1 MAGAGRERNGSSG
14 VSGAETC
21 RSSRFGRSTG
31 IDRIRRY
38 PERRDARPD
47 APSRPTR
54 RAIRSWPSPR
64 IRVIAS
70 VMDRCDFLHEA
81 DASGALLG
89 RALTLAGSGCRRERV
104 PDILSTI
111 RAALGLL
118 VGFDTTL
125 LHIVALSLAVS
136 LSASGAAT
144 LCGLPLGTALAVFRF
159 RGRHL
164 LILLANA
171 LLGLPPVVVGLALYL
186 LLSRSGP
193 LGTLGIL
200 FTPTAMV
207 IAQFMLALPIVVA
220 LSHRAMVGIW
230 RDYGDDLLVSGA
242 SRLRAIPHLLSIGRL
257 EALTASLAGFG
268 RSVSEVGAILIVG
281 GNIAGYTRT
290 MTTAIMLET
299 SEGHLGFALALGL
312 VLVVISI
319 AVNACAFGIEARARR
334 SIPREAA

>member
-1 MAGAGRERNGSSG
+1 
-14 VSGAETC
+14 
-21 RSSRFGRSTG
+21 
-31 IDRIRRY
+31 
-38 PERRDARPD
+38 
-47 APSRPTR
+47 
-54 RAIRSWPSPR
+54 
-64 IRVIAS
+64 
-70 VMDRCDFLHEA
+70 
-81 DASGALLG
+81 
-89 RALTLAGSGCRRERV
+89 V
-104 PDILSTI
+104 PDILNTI
-111 RAALGLL
+111 RVALGLL
-118 VGFDTTL
+118 VGLDTTL
-125 LHIVALSLAVS
+125 LHVVALSLAVS

-144 LCGLPLGTALAVFRF
+144 ICGLPLGTALAMFRF
-159 RGRHL
+159 RGRRL

-171 LLGLPPVVVGLALYL
+171 LLGLPPVVVGLGLYL

-207 IAQFMLALPIVVA
+207 VAQFMLALPIVVA

-242 SRLRAIPHLLSIGRL
+242 SRFRAIPHLLSIGRL

-319 AVNACAFGIEARARR
+319 AVNACAFGVEARARR
-334 SIPREAA
+334 IIPREAA